1 MPISGQRG
9 TGRYGDAV
17 PAGGWKNG
25 ELAAAAAITATAV
38 VVRVGATTATIVVVK
53 QQAEDN
59 DEEQP
64 GAVTAAEQI
73 SQAHESISPFFS
85 YY

>member
-1 MPISGQRG
+1 MPCPYPDKKESAG
-9 TGRYGDAV
+9 TASPYRPEDGRT
-17 PAGGWKNG
+17 GG
-25 ELAAAAAITATAV
+25 LATAAATTAV
-38 VVRVGATTATIVVVK
+38 VLRVGATTIVVVK